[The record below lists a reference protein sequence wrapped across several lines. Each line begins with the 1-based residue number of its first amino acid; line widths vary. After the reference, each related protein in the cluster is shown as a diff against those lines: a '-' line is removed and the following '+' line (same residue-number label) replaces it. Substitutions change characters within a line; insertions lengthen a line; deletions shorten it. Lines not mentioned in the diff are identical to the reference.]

1 MHLRTEDKGSQE
13 GKLNRRLYN
22 IFIVLIC
29 LLVWMI
35 LIEKPTYLN
44 AAVGAS
50 LAIGAVWFNSRV
62 LHHDRESEVF
72 RLQPLIFPF
81 YILYLLLQIYIAGIQ
96 TIGKII
102 TGNIHPDIVD
112 IETQLE
118 NDLYICFLANSIT
131 LTPGTV
137 TIDKEGQKLKVLWLN
152 CETKD
157 KEKAGEMIK
166 GKFEKI
172 LRKG

>member
-1 MHLRTEDKGSQE
+1 MNKGF
-13 GKLNRRLYN
+13 YN
-22 IFIVLIC
+22 IIIIIIC
-29 LLVWMI
+29 LFVWMI
-35 LIEKPTYLN
+35 LIEAPTYFN
-44 AAVGAS
+44 AAAGVG
-50 LAIGAVWFNSRV
+50 LAIIAVWFNSRI

-72 RLQPLIFPF
+72 RLQPLVLPF
-81 YILYLLLQIYIAGIQ
+81 YFLYLIIQIYIAGLQ

-112 IETQLE
+112 IETHLE

-152 CETKD
+152 CVTKD

-166 GKFEKI
+166 GKFERI
-172 LRKG
+172 LREG